1 MAKNKRKTALKA
13 RNNSDCTSDIQRQAL
28 IQSGLTAQ
36 NSLEHALRLT
46 AWDWM
51 DYNQSL
57 NSGNAYN
64 NISIELLT
72 WQFYLL
78 TYLYKTYGILG
89 KVVDIP
95 VDDAYKNGGF
105 DLDAD
110 SITEDEVKELQD
122 SLTDLGDIEEIKTAQ
137 KWARLYGGSAL
148 IALNGRRLDSPL
160 NPDSLYNQH
169 LEFVAIDRW
178 QLNYSLPN
186 VKMRGGKWEFTPYEG
201 ALNGAQ
207 QEFKGTY
214 EIHPS
219 RIFLVPGKKAPFLI
233 MQQVQGWGISVYEQI
248 FQDMSQFFKAR
259 NVMFELLDEAKTDV
273 LKLATLQTAL
283 SSTQGERG
291 LQRMVDMIAR
301 NKNYKSQITLS
312 TEDEYEQKQISF
324 SGFEGI
330 LKEIR
335 IMMAGSSNIPVNK
348 LWGEGVTGFGSGED
362 SLENY
367 NSQIENEVRT
377 PANGLVN
384 WVLKLRCYQ
393 LFGREV
399 PDLVKTWKNLRVLSA
414 IDEQNI
420 TDHKLANVLQL
431 FDRQLLTSQE
441 IMEYLKKQQIFIH
454 DTKALRGELED
465 TPLMGQP
472 GGAQGFTE
480 LKDITEE

>member
-1 MAKNKRKTALKA
+1 MAKNRRKNKLIAQ
-13 RNNSDCTSDIQRQAL
+13 NSGDKQPTIQQQAL
-28 IQSGLTAQ
+28 IQRGLTAQ
-36 NSLEHALRLT
+36 NSLEYAMNAT
-46 AWDWM
+46 AWDLW

-57 NSGNAYN
+57 SPANAFHNVEVYPL
-64 NISIELLT
+64 SLQ
-72 WQFYLL
+72 WVLL

-105 DLDAD
+105 ELDAD
-110 SITEDEVKELQD
+110 SINEDEIKELQD
-122 SLTDLGDIEEIKTAQ
+122 SLNDLGDIEEIKTAQ
-137 KWARLYGGSAL
+137 KWARLYGGAAL
-148 IALNGRRLDSPL
+148 IALSGNDLSKPL
-160 NPDSLYNQH
+160 NGDSLYNQP
-169 LEFVAIDRW
+169 LEFMAVDRW
-178 QLNYSLPN
+178 RLNYSLPN
-186 VKMRGGKWEFTPYEG
+186 VKMRGGVWEFIDYDHFGEEYKRDFTG
-201 ALNGAQ
+201 LH
-207 QEFKGTY
+207 T
-214 EIHPS
+214 IHPS
-219 RIFLVPGKKAPFLI
+219 RVFLVSGKKAPYFI

-259 NVMFELLDEAKTDV
+259 NVMFELLDEAKTDI

-283 SSTQGERG
+283 SSTQGKRA
-291 LQRMVDMIAR
+291 LQNMVDMVAR

-312 TEDEYEQKQISF
+312 KDDDYEQKQISF

-335 IMMAGSSNIPVNK
+335 IMMAGSANIPVNK

-377 PANGLVN
+377 PANALIN

-399 PDLVKTWKNLRVLSA
+399 DDLIKTWKNLRVLSA

-420 TDHKLANVLQL
+420 TYHKLANVLQL
-431 FDRQLLTSQE
+431 FDRQLLTPQE

-465 TPLMGQP
+465 MPLITQQ
-472 GGAQGFTE
+472 QGFTE
-480 LKDITEE
+480 LRDITED

>member
-1 MAKNKRKTALKA
+1 MSKKRKNKLGAVY
-13 RNNSDCTSDIQRQAL
+13 SDQPTIQQQAVVQRQ
-28 IQSGLTAQ
+28 LTAQ
-36 NSLEHALRLT
+36 NSLDMALNWNWDLWNYNESLSPT
-46 AWDWM
+46 NAWHNLEV
-51 DYNQSL
+51 YPLSL
-57 NSGNAYN
+57 QW
-64 NISIELLT
+64 I
-72 WQFYLL
+72 LL

-95 VDDAYKNGGF
+95 VDDAYKKGGF

-110 SITEDEVKELQD
+110 SITEDEIKELQD
-122 SLTDLGDIEEIKTAQ
+122 NLNDLGDIEEIKTAQ
-137 KWARLYGGSAL
+137 KWARLYGGAAL
-148 IALNGRRLDSPL
+148 IALSGNDLSKPL
-160 NPDSLYNQH
+160 NLETLHNQR
-169 LEFVAIDRW
+169 LELIAVDRW

-186 VKMRGGKWEFTPYEG
+186 IKMRGGEWELTNYDNVWEG
-201 ALNGAQ
+201 HRREWSGQN
-207 QEFKGTY
+207 K
-214 EIHPS
+214 IHSS
-219 RIFLVPGKKAPFLI
+219 RVFLVSGKKAPYFI

-248 FQDMSQFFKAR
+248 FQDMSQFFKSR
-259 NVMFELLDEAKTDV
+259 NVMFELLDEAKTDI

-283 SSTQGERG
+283 SSTQGKRA
-291 LQRMVDMIAR
+291 LQDMVDMVAR

-312 TEDEYEQKQISF
+312 KDDDYEQKQISF

-335 IMMAGSSNIPVNK
+335 IMMAGSANIPVNK

-377 PANGLVN
+377 PANALIN

-399 PDLVKTWKNLRVLSA
+399 EDLVKTWKTLRVLSA

-420 TDHKLANVLQL
+420 TDHKLSNVLQL
-431 FDRQLLTSQE
+431 FDRQLLTPQE
-441 IMEYLKKQQIFIH
+441 IMEYLKKEQIFIH

-465 TPLMGQP
+465 IPLVGQ
-472 GGAQGFTE
+472 QTGFTE